1 MKTTMRVDNRFDE
14 IMLFDIKLKI
24 AEAFLSM
31 ESNMR
36 IGRVGMGQLGELHI
50 MCIEKKA
57 NQMKEEINSF
67 IDSQVKRLQMSEQL
81 GSEMSSE
88 SLYNRK

>member
-1 MKTTMRVDNRFDE
+1 VRVDKKFDE
-14 IMLFDIKLKI
+14 IILFDIKLKI
-24 AEAFLSM
+24 AEAFLAM

-36 IGRVGMGQLGELHI
+36 IDETGTGQLGEKCIAHI
-50 MCIEKKA
+50 KQKA

-67 IDSQVKRLQMSEQL
+67 IDSQVRILQMDEQF

-88 SLYNRK
+88 SLYNWK

>member
-1 MKTTMRVDNRFDE
+1 MRVDKKFDE

-36 IGRVGMGQLGELHI
+36 IDEMGTGQLEEKCIVHI
-50 MCIEKKA
+50 KQKA

-67 IDSQVKRLQMSEQL
+67 IDSQVRQLQMGEQF

-88 SLYNRK
+88 ILYNRK